1 LQIWKGAAAIYPFV
15 DRVNR
20 SGIPVYLRVGW
31 YDIFTRDAILLYNN
45 LTVPKR
51 LTVRPIDHSQADASA
66 ADLDYAAEAHRWFDR
81 WLKGVDN
88 GIQNEPP
95 IHYYMMGSRKKRAWK
110 SSAVW
115 PPANHDSMRLY
126 FAAGHSGTV
135 NSVNDGMLKAQAPS
149 APELF
154 DRYIVNY
161 ETTSGKKSR
170 WQAINWARDY
180 PAMRAND
187 ARGLTYTTAPLP
199 ADVVAT
205 GHPVLHL
212 WLATDAPDL
221 DAFAYLEEVVDRTGT
236 SAYVTEGNLRA
247 SHRKLGT
254 PPFDNLS
261 LPYHSHERSD
271 AATIPTG
278 QPVELAFSLLPT
290 SHVFRAGNRIRV
302 TVTFTDADNFD
313 TPVIQPAPRVRLLRD
328 AAHASFIDLHVSR

>member
-1 LQIWKGAAAIYPFV
+1 
-15 DRVNR
+15 
-20 SGIPVYLRVGW
+20 
-31 YDIFTRDAILLYNN
+31 
-45 LTVPKR
+45 
-51 LTVRPIDHSQADASA
+51 
-66 ADLDYAAEAHRWFDR
+66 
-81 WLKGVDN
+81 
-88 GIQNEPP
+88 
-95 IHYYMMGSRKKRAWK
+95 MMGSRKKRAWK